1 MSLEE
6 RRVEDALIVPGAEPF
21 FFPGG
26 PIGCLLLHG
35 FTAMPEEMRWLGEF
49 LAGHGHAVLGLRLA
63 GHATH
68 PAVLARTRWTD
79 WLISVE
85 EGLALLRGVTD
96 QVFLIGQSMGGM
108 IALVAAARYPVAGVI
123 AMSTPSDMEGKAP
136 PLAVRLFFRL
146 RPMIRK
152 PATPA
157 EPPLA
162 ERREAEYP
170 AYPQFPARI
179 LQEVDLLR
187 VALYEALPQVRVP
200 ALLMHSRADAT
211 VSAESMPRIYER
223 LGSPDKQML
232 WLDGMDHSLVRDPQ
246 RQVVFDAVAAFVA
259 GHAS

>member
-1 MSLEE
+1 M
-6 RRVEDALIVPGAEPF
+6 A
-21 FFPGG
+21 
-26 PIGCLLLHG
+26 
-35 FTAMPEEMRWLGEF
+35 F
-49 LAGHGHAVLGLRLA
+49 LA
-63 GHATH
+63 
-68 PAVLARTRWTD
+68 
-79 WLISVE
+79 
-85 EGLALLRGVTD
+85 GVTD
-96 QVFLIGQSMGGM
+96 QVFLVGQSMGGM

-123 AMSTPSDMEGKAP
+123 ALSTPSDMGGKAP
-136 PLAVRLFFRL
+136 PLPVRLFFRL

-152 PATPA
+152 QTKPA

-187 VALYEALPQVRVP
+187 GTLYEALPQVRVP
-200 ALLMHSRADAT
+200 ALLIHSRADT
-211 VSAESMPRIYER
+211 SVSADNMPRIHER

-232 WLDGMDHSLVRDPQ
+232 WLDGMDHSLVRDPG